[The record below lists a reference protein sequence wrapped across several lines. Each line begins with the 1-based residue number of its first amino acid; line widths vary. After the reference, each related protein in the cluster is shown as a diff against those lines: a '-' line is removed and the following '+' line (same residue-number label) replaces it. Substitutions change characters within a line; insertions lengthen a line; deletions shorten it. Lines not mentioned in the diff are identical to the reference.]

1 MSMIKNLMISD
12 KIIEVEFP
20 DSNSFYVNLAYLS
33 RDKLVK
39 IRNRSLV
46 VKFNKRSRQR
56 EEEVDNEKFL
66 EEYSREV
73 IKGWRGLTIRE
84 LARIMPVE
92 TSNANLDQ
100 EVPYT
105 QEDAL
110 ALLQGS
116 PIFDQFVTDCMND
129 FELFE
134 REKADAQIKN

>member
-1 MSMIKNLMISD
+1 MIKNLMIND

-20 DSNSFYVNLAYLS
+20 DSDGFFVNLAYLS

-66 EEYSREV
+66 EEYARET

-84 LARIMPVE
+84 LARIMPIE
-92 TSNANLDQ
+92 TANANLDQ
-100 EVPYT
+100 QVPYT
-105 QEDAL
+105 EEDAL

-134 REKADAQIKN
+134 RDKADAQIKN

>member
-1 MSMIKNLMISD
+1 MIKNLMISD

-92 TSNANLDQ
+92 TSNVNLDQ

>member
-20 DSNSFYVNLAYLS
+20 DSNGFYVNLAYLS

-134 REKADAQIKN
+134 REKADTQIKN

>member
-1 MSMIKNLMISD
+1 MIKNLMISD

-20 DSNSFYVNLAYLS
+20 DSNGFYVNLAYLS

-134 REKADAQIKN
+134 REKADTQIKN

>member
-1 MSMIKNLMISD
+1 MIKNLMISD

>member
-1 MSMIKNLMISD
+1 MIKNLMISD

-20 DSNSFYVNLAYLS
+20 DSNGFFVNLAYLS

-84 LARIMPVE
+84 LARIMPIE
-92 TSNANLDQ
+92 TNGANLDQ
-100 EVPYT
+100 QVPYT
-105 QEDAL
+105 EEDAL

-134 REKADAQIKN
+134 REKADAQVKN

>member
-1 MSMIKNLMISD
+1 MSMIKNLMIND

-20 DSNSFYVNLAYLS
+20 DSDGFFVNLAYLS

-66 EEYSREV
+66 EEYARET

-84 LARIMPVE
+84 LARIMPIE
-92 TSNANLDQ
+92 TANANLDQ
-100 EVPYT
+100 QVPYT
-105 QEDAL
+105 EEDAL

-134 REKADAQIKN
+134 RDKADAQIKN

>member
-1 MSMIKNLMISD
+1 MISD

-20 DSNSFYVNLAYLS
+20 DSNGFFVSLAYLS

-84 LARIMPVE
+84 LARIMPIE
-92 TSNANLDQ
+92 TANANLDQ
-100 EVPYT
+100 QVPYSE
-105 QEDAL
+105 EDAL

>member
-1 MSMIKNLMISD
+1 MISD

-20 DSNSFYVNLAYLS
+20 DSNGFFVNLAYLS

-84 LARIMPVE
+84 LARIMPIE
-92 TSNANLDQ
+92 TNGANLDQ
-100 EVPYT
+100 QVPYT
-105 QEDAL
+105 EEDAL

-134 REKADAQIKN
+134 REKADAQVKN

>member
-1 MSMIKNLMISD
+1 MIKNLMISD

-134 REKADAQIKN
+134 REKADTQIKN